1 MFLVKYTGLPAETP
15 PERKGGGFFGNWFKQ
30 EPAKPAKP
38 AEPEEVQ
45 KPISKQ
51 AKEDQKELNKEK
63 AIKVSTKFLT
73 NDSIV
78 GIVALGTPIP
88 GDILEIKI
96 PSSTAY
102 VYSRGSFLACT
113 SNVEITATVDLSLN
127 KMFTDEGIV
136 LGLAE
141 TGDTEGSIWLSAY
154 GLFEEHVLQ
163 PEDGMLINNGIF
175 LACKKE
181 ISDNA
186 SVALLGNSLTSTFL
200 GGGGFAMRFENN
212 TVNEEYTIY
221 TQSRNIDS
229 LIAYIDS
236 RLQGNTTV
244 VHNSSHSTSQSI
256 SQSSP
261 SQPSQPAADEGNE
274 DNGADEGG
282 GVDGGGTRNK
292 TKKSRGSKVKKCKR
306 VQKTKNNLKA
316 KDIQKND

>member
-1 MFLVKYTGLPAETP
+1 M
-15 PERKGGGFFGNWFKQ
+15 
-30 EPAKPAKP
+30 
-38 AEPEEVQ
+38 
-45 KPISKQ
+45 
-51 AKEDQKELNKEK
+51 
-63 AIKVSTKFLT
+63 
-73 NDSIV
+73 
-78 GIVALGTPIP
+78 
-88 GDILEIKI
+88 
-96 PSSTAY
+96 
-102 VYSRGSFLACT
+102 
-113 SNVEITATVDLSLN
+113 
-127 KMFTDEGIV
+127 

-175 LACKKE
+175 LACEKE

-229 LIAYIDS
+229 LIAYINS
-236 RLQGNTTV
+236 RLQGSGNTTV
-244 VHNSSHSTSQSI
+244 VHNSSHPTSQTTP
-256 SQSSP
+256 QSSP

-274 DNGADEGG
+274 GNEDNGADEGG
-282 GVDGGGTRNK
+282 GVDRGGTRNK
-292 TKKSRGSKVKKCKR
+292 IKKPRGSKVKKCKR

-316 KDIQKND
+316 KDIQKK